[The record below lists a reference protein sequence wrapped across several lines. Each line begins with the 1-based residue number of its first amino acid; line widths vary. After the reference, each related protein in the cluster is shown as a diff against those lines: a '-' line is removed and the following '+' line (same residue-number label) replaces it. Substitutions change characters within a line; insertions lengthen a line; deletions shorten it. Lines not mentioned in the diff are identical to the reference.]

1 MRRSIGSD
9 ALKLTISKLITMA
22 IALVNAMLLSR
33 FRTLEEYGTYSQL
46 LLIINLATTFFMLGL
61 PNSINYFLA
70 REDTKEGKQ
79 KFLSV
84 YYSLSTILSILTGLI
99 LVLSAPILIRYFD
112 NPLLKNYVYFL
123 AIFPWT
129 KIIMSSIEHVLII
142 YNKAKYIMVYKISNS
157 IAVVAI
163 IIFVQFLKMAFPLYI
178 MLYLIVESIF
188 AVVVY
193 ILVKKLSQRL
203 YFSLDRK
210 LIGSILKFSIPIGL
224 ASMVGRLSI
233 ELDKIVIGRFFTTEE
248 LAIYTNA
255 ARELPVAI
263 ISSALT
269 AVLMPHLVRLLK
281 ENKNK
286 SAVELWGY
294 SITLSYIFISL
305 VSFGVFTYATDVMT
319 LLYSSKYISGS
330 NVFRIYTLVLLLR
343 VTYFGMI
350 LNSKGKTKFIFY
362 SSLLSLILNL
372 VLNYIFYKLFGFI
385 GPAIATLLSIA
396 IVQFAQ
402 LIATSKIVNITIRS
416 IFPWKELAKITL
428 INVVFS
434 IAFFNLKN
442 IVNLENI
449 FGNVGESLVMGL
461 IWGILYIGIM
471 YKKIR
476 ISWNYLNSPH

>member
-233 ELDKIVIGRFFTTEE
+233 ELDKLVIGRFFTTEE

-449 FGNVGESLVMGL
+449 LGNVGESLVMGL

>member
-233 ELDKIVIGRFFTTEE
+233 ELDKLVIGRFFTTKE

-449 FGNVGESLVMGL
+449 LGNVGESLVMGL

>member
-233 ELDKIVIGRFFTTEE
+233 ELDKLVIGRFFTTEE

-434 IAFFNLKN
+434 IAFFNLKS
-442 IVNLENI
+442 IVNLEYV
-449 FGNVGESLVMGL
+449 FGSVGESLVMGL
-461 IWGILYIGIM
+461 IWGTLYIGIM
-471 YKKIR
+471 YKKIK
-476 ISWNYLNSPH
+476 ISWNYLNSPQ

>member
-1 MRRSIGSD
+1 M
-9 ALKLTISKLITMA
+9 
-22 IALVNAMLLSR
+22 
-33 FRTLEEYGTYSQL
+33 
-46 LLIINLATTFFMLGL
+46 TF
-61 PNSINYFLA
+61 PIY
-70 REDTKEGKQ
+70 
-79 KFLSV
+79 
-84 YYSLSTILSILTGLI
+84 IL
-99 LVLSAPILIRYFD
+99 F
-112 NPLLKNYVYFL
+112 
-123 AIFPWT
+123 
-129 KIIMSSIEHVLII
+129 
-142 YNKAKYIMVYKISNS
+142 
-157 IAVVAI
+157 
-163 IIFVQFLKMAFPLYI
+163 
-178 MLYLIVESIF
+178 YLIVESIF
-188 AVVVY
+188 A
-193 ILVKKLSQRL
+193 ILVYVLVRNFTQRL
-203 YFSLDRK
+203 SLSLDRK
-210 LIGSILKFSIPIGL
+210 LVGNILKFSIPIGL
-224 ASMVGRLSI
+224 ATMVGRLSI

-286 SAVELWGY
+286 SAVELWAH
-294 SITLSYIFISL
+294 SIILSYILISL
-305 VSFGVFTYATDVMT
+305 VAFGVLTYAPEVMT

-330 NVFRIYTLVLLLR
+330 SVFRIYTLVLLLR

-372 VLNYIFYKLFGFI
+372 VLNYSFYKLFGFI

-434 IAFFNLKN
+434 IAFFNLKY

-461 IWGILYIGIM
+461 IWGTLYIGIM
-471 YKKIR
+471 YKKIK

>member
-1 MRRSIGSD
+1 MRKSLGSD

-22 IALVNAMLLSR
+22 IALINAMLLSR

-46 LLIINLATTFFMLGL
+46 LLVINLATTFFMLGL

-70 REDTKEGKQ
+70 REDTEEGKQ

-142 YNKAKYIMVYKISNS
+142 YNKTKYVMIYKIANS
-157 IAVVAI
+157 LALLLI
-163 IIFVQFLKMAFPLYI
+163 IMIVQALKMTFPIYI
-178 MLYLIVESIF
+178 LFYLIVESIF
-188 AVVVY
+188 A
-193 ILVKKLSQRL
+193 ILVYVLVRNFTQRL
-203 YFSLDRK
+203 SLSLDRK
-210 LIGSILKFSIPIGL
+210 LVGNILKFSIPIGL
-224 ASMVGRLSI
+224 ATMVGRLSI

-286 SAVELWGY
+286 SAVELWAH
-294 SITLSYIFISL
+294 SIILSYILISL
-305 VSFGVFTYATDVMT
+305 VAFGVLTYAPEVMT

-330 NVFRIYTLVLLLR
+330 SVFRIYALVLLLR

-372 VLNYIFYKLFGFI
+372 VLNYSFYKLFGFI

-402 LIATSKIVNITIRS
+402 LIATSKIVNITIKS

-434 IAFFNLKN
+434 IAFFNLKS
-442 IVNLENI
+442 IVNLEYV

-461 IWGILYIGIM
+461 IWGTLYIGIM
-471 YKKIR
+471 YKKIK
-476 ISWNYLNSPH
+476 ISWNYLNSPQ

>member
-1 MRRSIGSD
+1 MRRSIASD

-203 YFSLDRK
+203 YFSL
-210 LIGSILKFSIPIGL
+210 
-224 ASMVGRLSI
+224 I
-233 ELDKIVIGRFFTTEE
+233 E
-248 LAIYTNA
+248 
-255 ARELPVAI
+255 
-263 ISSALT
+263 S
-269 AVLMPHLVRLLK
+269 
-281 ENKNK
+281 
-286 SAVELWGY
+286 
-294 SITLSYIFISL
+294 
-305 VSFGVFTYATDVMT
+305 
-319 LLYSSKYISGS
+319 
-330 NVFRIYTLVLLLR
+330 
-343 VTYFGMI
+343 
-350 LNSKGKTKFIFY
+350 
-362 SSLLSLILNL
+362 
-372 VLNYIFYKLFGFI
+372 
-385 GPAIATLLSIA
+385 
-396 IVQFAQ
+396 
-402 LIATSKIVNITIRS
+402 
-416 IFPWKELAKITL
+416 
-428 INVVFS
+428 
-434 IAFFNLKN
+434 
-442 IVNLENI
+442 
-449 FGNVGESLVMGL
+449 
-461 IWGILYIGIM
+461 
-471 YKKIR
+471 
-476 ISWNYLNSPH
+476 

>member
-233 ELDKIVIGRFFTTEE
+233 ELDKLVIGRFFTTEE

-402 LIATSKIVNITIRS
+402 LIATSKIVNITIKS

-434 IAFFNLKN
+434 IAFFNLKS
-442 IVNLENI
+442 IVNLEYV
-449 FGNVGESLVMGL
+449 FGSVGESLVMGL
-461 IWGILYIGIM
+461 IWGTLYIGIM
-471 YKKIR
+471 YKKIK
-476 ISWNYLNSPH
+476 ISWNYLNSPQ